1 MENKVTL
8 KNPQHTKNK
17 CEHYTPIEIIYA
29 TRELFG
35 GQIDLDVASDAIANR
50 VVKASRYYTQQDNAL
65 TKQWK
70 AENIFC
76 NPPGSTKDYHGSLS
90 TDFWDKLYYEYG
102 MNTFGEALFVG
113 YSIEILCKRG
123 YQIMG
128 LPFCVPQPGTSVT
141 SGMGRIMFDAVI
153 DGKRQQQRSPTHGN
167 VIVYLP
173 DADNDKRKNFYRLF
187 SQFGKVMNCD

>member
-1 MENKVTL
+1 MTD

-17 CEHYTPIEIIYA
+17 CEHYTPIEICHA

-50 VVKASRYYTQQDNAL
+50 VVRANRYYTKEDNSFTQDW
-65 TKQWK
+65 T
-70 AENIFC
+70 AENVFC
-76 NPPGSTKDYHGSLS
+76 NPPGSTKGYHGSLS
-90 TDFWDKLYYEYG
+90 TDFWDKLYYSYG
-102 MNTFGEALFVG
+102 MNMFYEALFVG

-123 YQIMG
+123 YDILD
-128 LPFCVPQPGTSVT
+128 LPFCIPQPNTSVT

-173 DADNDKRKNFYRLF
+173 YNDNKRKEFYRLF
-187 SQFGKVMNCD
+187 SQFGKVMNYD